1 MHGCGLL
8 HGVRR
13 AVLGMDER
21 ERPPPS
27 TAPVQQLQLAE
38 YSLLHLALLAARLQV
53 RMKIFLA

>member
-1 MHGCGLL
+1 
-8 HGVRR
+8 
-13 AVLGMDER
+13 MDER